1 MELKSMKFCFFVFF
15 SSFSALH
22 HAALT
27 GTTDMISVLIQAQAM
42 VDIRDTNG
50 LTKNT
55 TNTQ

>member
-1 MELKSMKFCFFVFF
+1 MKFCFFGFF